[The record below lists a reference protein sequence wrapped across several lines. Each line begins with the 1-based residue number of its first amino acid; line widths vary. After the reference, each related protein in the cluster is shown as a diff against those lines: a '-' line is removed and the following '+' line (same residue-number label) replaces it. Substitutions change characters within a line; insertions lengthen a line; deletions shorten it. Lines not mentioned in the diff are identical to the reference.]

1 MEVIEVERMEEA
13 KQQSAYIHHSGVCCA
28 LMDALG
34 GRKLK
39 RGKPTVSREPLVSIR
54 SVVAVTLPPVL
65 CKSHCIDRLSIC
77 GNIVAI

>member
-1 MEVIEVERMEEA
+1 MEEA
-13 KQQSAYIHHSGVCCA
+13 KQRSAYIHHSGVCCA
-28 LMDALG
+28 LKGAPK

-39 RGKPTVSREPLVSIR
+39 GGELTVSREPLVSIR